1 MQPHACSPTV
11 TGHPGVVALLEVIET
26 REAIHL
32 VLEHAPGGT
41 LQQVRTIQHPPL
53 ALTSTPGP

>member
-1 MQPHACSPTV
+1 M
-11 TGHPGVVALLEVIET
+11 ALLEVIET